1 MTALPEGPDEVAA
14 LATLVLGGPADSITR
29 VASFAGNRVFRLEG
43 GTDAVYLK
51 LGAQRDVAREHHAL
65 ALAASCSVPVPAVV
79 WFDLEQRS
87 SPHAGVALAELA
99 GEPLELDAPAD
110 PTTELAALLARWH
123 AIPLRGFG
131 LADPVGGELR
141 GEDTSWHGS
150 LLRRAALARDAVRA
164 GLVAGDLIERVVR
177 NVEGHAH
184 LTRLEG
190 GRLLHGD
197 FHPRHVYAD
206 ASGITG
212 IIDWGDAT
220 VGDPDYDLAR
230 IVHASFFLGGFD
242 DAARRLGPFLGG
254 PDATPAERAAKL
266 LLYAAVF
273 VCWCMSGELEG
284 GAPAPRWWPAQERV
298 LGRLL
303 DHFDRAVASDR
314 GHSS

>member
-1 MTALPEGPDEVAA
+1 VNALPEGPDDVAA
-14 LATLVLGGPADSITR
+14 LAAIVLGRPADLIIR
-29 VASFAGNRVFRLEG
+29 VPSFAGNRVFRLEA
-43 GTDAVYLK
+43 GTGAVYLK
-51 LGAQRDVAREHHAL
+51 LGAQRDIAREHHTL
-65 ALAASCSVPVPAVV
+65 ALAAGCSVPVPAVV
-79 WFDLEQRS
+79 WSDLEQRS
-87 SPHAGVALAELA
+87 SAHAGLAVAEVA

-110 PTTELAALLARWH
+110 RTTELAALMARWH
-123 AIPLRGFG
+123 AIPLAGFG

-141 GEDTSWHGS
+141 GEEASWNES
-150 LLRRAALARDAVRA
+150 LLRRAALAHDAARA

-177 NVEGHAH
+177 SVEGHAQ
-184 LTRLEG
+184 LTRVED

-206 ASGITG
+206 SSRITG

-230 IVHASFFLGGFD
+230 IVHASFFVGGFD
-242 DAARRLGPFLGG
+242 DATRRLAPFLGG
-254 PDATPAERAAKL
+254 PDAIPAERAAKL

-303 DHFDRAVASDR
+303 DAFDRAVELDW
-314 GHSS
+314 GQSS